1 MPSSKNY
8 VRDYK
13 REAEIETPE
22 RQKQRLMRVRARR
35 AFESALGRPIPPGM
49 DVDHKKPLNKGGSN
63 TKHNLQ
69 LQQSSPNR
77 SFPRNKKGGM
87 RSRYD

>member
-8 VRDYK
+8 VRNY
-13 REAEIETPE
+13 RQEALAESPE
-22 RQKQRLMRVRARR
+22 RQKQRVLRMRARR
-35 AFESALGRPIPPGM
+35 AFETSLGHPIPIGM

-69 LQQSSPNR
+69 LQQKNANR
-77 SFPRNKKGGM
+77 SYPRNSKGGM
-87 RSRYD
+87 KSKYD